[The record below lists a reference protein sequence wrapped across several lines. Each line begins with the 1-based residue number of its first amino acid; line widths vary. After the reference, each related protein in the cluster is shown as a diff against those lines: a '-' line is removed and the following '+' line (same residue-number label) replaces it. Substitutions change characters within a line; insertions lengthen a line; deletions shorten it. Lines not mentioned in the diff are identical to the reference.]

1 MPYRTHFLTPEGK
14 RKLEAEVEYL
24 RTVRRKEVAV
34 NLKSAIEDG
43 DLSENAGYEE
53 AKREQAFVEGRI
65 LDVEAIL
72 GNARV
77 LEESDGQGDLVAVG
91 SRVLVVEEG
100 QSDPEAYHI
109 VGPAEADP
117 AAGRISNESPL
128 GRQLLGRRIG
138 DKISVDTPGGV
149 LYFEILS
156 FGQP

>member
-1 MPYRTHFLTPEGK
+1 MPYRSHFLTPEGK
-14 RKLEAEVEYL
+14 RKLEAEVEHL
-24 RTVRRKEVAV
+24 RTVRRKEVAE

-77 LEESDGQGDLVAVG
+77 LEESDGQGDLVTVG

-128 GRQLLGRRIG
+128 GHQLLGRRIG

-149 LYFEILS
+149 LYFEILG

>member
-1 MPYRTHFLTPEGK
+1 MPYRSHFLTPEGK
-14 RKLEAEVEYL
+14 RKLEAEVEHL
-24 RTVRRKEVAV
+24 RTVRRKEVAE

-77 LEESDGQGDLVAVG
+77 LEESDGQGDLVTVG

-149 LYFEILS
+149 RYFEILS